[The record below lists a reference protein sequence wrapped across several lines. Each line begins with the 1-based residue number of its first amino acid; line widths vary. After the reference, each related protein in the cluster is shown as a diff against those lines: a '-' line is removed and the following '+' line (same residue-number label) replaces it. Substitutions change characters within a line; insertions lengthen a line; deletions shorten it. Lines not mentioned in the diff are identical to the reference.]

1 LLNPAPSAI
10 AFDIVFR
17 EAFREVER
25 VVLNSLLSTRAIGRL
40 NLRDRALEAKA
51 KEFWDII
58 KIGRTHLMDATPI
71 RLGQEFSGYAQQ
83 VGYARERVEKSIE
96 VLREIALGETAVGTG
111 LNRHIDLPKKML
123 RHLEQRTGI
132 AFTRR
137 KIISKRR
144 AEKTQWSKRVDWLLK
159 TLNLCACKKS
169 KFEISSTAN
178 SSRPLRSLSCRAK
191 SRHLSIFP

>member
-1 LLNPAPSAI
+1 
-10 AFDIVFR
+10 
-17 EAFREVER
+17 
-25 VVLNSLLSTRAIGRL
+25 
-40 NLRDRALEAKA
+40 
-51 KEFWDII
+51 
-58 KIGRTHLMDATPI
+58 MDATPI

-144 AEKTQWSKRVDWLLK
+144 AERTQWSK
-159 TLNLCACKKS
+159 
-169 KFEISSTAN
+169 
-178 SSRPLRSLSCRAK
+178 
-191 SRHLSIFP
+191 

>member
-1 LLNPAPSAI
+1 MMVRIILNLLRVVRLFARLNSKCGGHAHGRLPPPLLNPAPSAI

-96 VLREIALGETAVGTG
+96 RVEKSIEVLREIALGETAVGTG

-144 AEKTQWSKRVDWLLK
+144 AERTQWSK
-159 TLNLCACKKS
+159 
-169 KFEISSTAN
+169 
-178 SSRPLRSLSCRAK
+178 
-191 SRHLSIFP
+191 

>member
-51 KEFWDII
+51 KEFWEII

-83 VGYARERVEKSIE
+83 VGYAKERAQKWVE
-96 VLREIALGETAVGTG
+96 VLREIALGGTAVGTG

-123 RHLEQRTGI
+123 RHIEQRTGI

-144 AEKTQWSKRVDWLLK
+144 PERMRLSKRADWLLK
-159 TLNLCACKKS
+159 TLNLCARKKS

-178 SSRPLRSLSCRAK
+178 SSSHTVLCHVEPS
-191 SRHLSIFP
+191 

>member
-1 LLNPAPSAI
+1 MMVRIILNVLRVVRLFTRRHRHFNSKCGGHARGRLPPPLLNPAPSAI

-25 VVLNSLLSTRAIGRL
+25 VVLNSLLSTRTTGASISATGRSKQRRRNSGTSSRL
-40 NLRDRALEAKA
+40 AGP
-51 KEFWDII
+51 I
-58 KIGRTHLMDATPI
+58 LMDATPI

-83 VGYARERVEKSIE
+83 VGYAKERAQKSVE
-96 VLREIALGETAVGTG
+96 VLREIALGGTAVGTG

-123 RHLEQRTGI
+123 QHPEQRTAI

-144 AEKTQWSKRVDWLLK
+144 AE
-159 TLNLCACKKS
+159 AG
-169 KFEISSTAN
+169 
-178 SSRPLRSLSCRAK
+178 
-191 SRHLSIFP
+191 